1 MPRSG
6 LGAGLASTGRGANP
20 AVANTAPAPAA
31 PGRRSY
37 YSTPGSRVQDLVTP
51 QAPGSASPPA
61 SRGGLRLDPP
71 VDAAEPQ
78 VAERRSGGL
87 RIYSD
92 SDVTSAVRP
101 TVDYSDQQN
110 TVIHCPSNIIVVNA
124 FAGTG
129 KTTTAIGYA
138 DARPNERFLYIAFN
152 KGIQEE
158 AARRF
163 GRNVTCRTSHSLAY
177 AAVGR
182 FYQNRI
188 ARPWRALV
196 LKNEAGLMTV
206 REAALAQSIL
216 SSYFHSCDDQI
227 SVAHGAEA
235 IEQFRAE
242 DHEIHD
248 AAAHARRIWE
258 RMKDQRD
265 SISIP
270 DDAYLKM
277 WALSKPRLKYDH
289 IIFDECQDANPV
301 TSQIVGSQTHAK
313 LLYIGDRYQSIY
325 AFRGA
330 HSAMDDFPQA
340 KHLQLTQTWRFGP
353 RIATLANLLLN
364 ELLGEPA
371 QIQGMAEDGR
381 FVKGS
386 CITKLS
392 RTNAQLFKDAALRMG
407 EGIHWVG
414 GSKNYQ
420 LNRLIEAHNLFA
432 GRRDQITDPFLR
444 HFGSWAEMQ
453 SYAEE
458 AKDPETKIL
467 AEVIDEFRGD
477 TPMLVNR
484 IKENEVQNAKDA
496 QLILTTAHRA
506 KGLDWDYVQIADD
519 FETLAETEADLAV
532 DPNAPLNTQE
542 LNLLYVGFTRAKKK
556 LQLNEESIGWLERLP
571 EHRAARER
579 ARNKQARSLA
589 EMRAAI

>member
-1 MPRSG
+1 MGRRLQTDG
-6 LGAGLASTGRGANP
+6 LSSAGA
-20 AVANTAPAPAA
+20 
-31 PGRRSY
+31 GRRSY
-37 YSTPGSRVQDLVTP
+37 YSTPESRQMDKAASAAAVETPTGSSRPSGLKIDP
-51 QAPGSASPPA
+51 SEADAS
-61 SRGGLRLDPP
+61 GE
-71 VDAAEPQ
+71 V
-78 VAERRSGGL
+78 VVHRSGGL
-87 RIYSD
+87 RIYGGTES
-92 SDVTSAVRP
+92 SAPRRP
-101 TVDYSDQQN
+101 AVSYSDQQN
-110 TVIHCPSNIIVVNA
+110 TIIHCPSNIIVVNA

-129 KTTTAIGYA
+129 KTTTAVGYA
-138 DARPNERFLYIAFN
+138 DFRPNEKFLYIAFN

-158 AARRF
+158 AAQRF
-163 GRNVTCRTSHSLAY
+163 GPNVTCRTSHSLAY
-177 AAVGR
+177 SAIGR
-182 FYQNRI
+182 NYAKRI
-188 ARPWRALV
+188 ARPWRALT
-196 LKNEAGLMTV
+196 LQNEAGLRTV

-216 SSYFHSCDDQI
+216 SSFFHSADDQI
-227 SVAHGAEA
+227 TVAHGAEA

-248 AAAHARRIWE
+248 AAANARRIWE
-258 RMKDQRD
+258 RMKDLRD

-301 TSQIVGSQTHAK
+301 TSQIVRAQTHAK
-313 LLYIGDRYQSIY
+313 LLYIGDRHQSIY
-325 AFRGA
+325 GFRGA
-330 HSAMDDFPQA
+330 HSAMDDFANA
-340 KHLQLTQTWRFGP
+340 KQLQLTQTWRFGP
-353 RIATLANLLLN
+353 RIAKLANLLLN
-364 ELLGEPA
+364 DLLGESA
-371 QIQGMAEDGR
+371 QIQGMAEDGK

-407 EGIHWVG
+407 EGVNWVG
-414 GSKNYQ
+414 GSKGYQ

-467 AEVIDEFRGD
+467 AEVVDEFRGD

-484 IKENEVQNAKDA
+484 IKENEVLDAKDA
-496 QLILTTAHRA
+496 ELVLTTAHKS

-519 FETLAETEADLAV
+519 FEILAETEADLAV
-532 DPNAPLNTQE
+532 DPNAPVNTQE

-571 EHRAARER
+571 EHQAARER

-589 EMRAAI
+589 QARAAV